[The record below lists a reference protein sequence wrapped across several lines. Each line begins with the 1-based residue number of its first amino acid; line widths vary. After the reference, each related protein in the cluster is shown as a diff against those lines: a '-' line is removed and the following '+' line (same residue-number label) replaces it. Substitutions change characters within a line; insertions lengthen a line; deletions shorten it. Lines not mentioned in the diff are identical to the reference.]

1 MAITIR
7 DTEQHEKMLSDL
19 KDLTKIPTMSKSL
32 IQGGYLAL
40 RYHNLYEQE
49 RRENER
55 LKAELRSLRDKV
67 DVFVTAFD
75 ALKAK

>member
-40 RYHNLYEQE
+40 RYHTLYEQE
-49 RRENER
+49 RQENER
-55 LKAELRSLRDKV
+55 LKAELRSLRGKV

-75 ALKAK
+75 SLKAK